1 MPVSTPVSGLPAF
14 PHTHV
19 KTVQFSNYSGTIQR
33 QVPLHCTPEGGVDRS
48 VLRKHGEALC
58 AILEHC
64 FRQSPAATVRP
75 LGSTWSFSRVL
86 EPGDVALD
94 TANFNF
100 IQRVPQALFSAGY
113 QARAR
118 QGFAPLFVEGGTQIG
133 RLNSRAARDVR
144 LALQTSGAGDGH
156 RIAGCIATGTHGSAL
171 RIGAVHDT
179 VLGLYLVVA
188 PDQAVFVQSG
198 SAPFASAEA
207 ARWLAGQT
215 GIPTRHHADDELFH
229 AALVGLGSLGIVLGV
244 VLEMAPLYRLQ
255 LETLARPWDDA
266 EVWHAIR
273 TLDTRALHPGRPRA
287 PDHFDVVFHPYPPA
301 GGAPGLSATMMWKV
315 AAGDGAASS
324 PLPAFPRASSDLMG
338 LVSHWSD
345 ALGHQL
351 TAPLA
356 RPLLQHFISQQLHFR
371 DASGE
376 GFPGEIFGPSTL
388 PPGTG
393 ASTELVVSHADAER
407 ALKLVY
413 RVLEHKQS
421 SGDFLLGAI
430 GVRFVPRTRA
440 FLGMNQFP
448 MSCYIELPS
457 VRSQAVLG
465 IYRAVWNALETEDI
479 AFTCHWGQLHG
490 LNPARTRRFFGAN
503 VDRWKNARADLL
515 TPIAR
520 RVFAAPLLEE
530 VGLA

>member
-1 MPVSTPVSGLPAF
+1 MPVATPASSMPAF
-14 PHTHV
+14 PHTRV
-19 KTVQFSNYSGTIQR
+19 KAVAFSNYSGTIQR
-33 QVPLHCTPEGGVDRS
+33 DVPLHCTPEGGTDRG
-48 VLRKHGEALC
+48 VLRRHGDALR
-58 AILEHC
+58 AILRHC
-64 FRQSPAATVRP
+64 FQQSPVATVRP

-94 TANFNF
+94 TTNLNF
-100 IQRVPQALFSAGY
+100 IQRIPRELLAAGY
-113 QARAR
+113 QARAAR
-118 QGFAPLFVEGGTQIG
+118 GFSPLFVEGGTQIG
-133 RLNSRAARDVR
+133 ALNRRAARDVR

-179 VLGLYLVVA
+179 VLGLYLVIG
-188 PDQAVFVQSG
+188 PEQAVFLQSG
-198 SAPFASAEA
+198 SAPFASAEV
-207 ARWLAGQT
+207 ARWLAEQT

-255 LETLARPWDDA
+255 LSTVARPWDDA
-266 EVWHAIR
+266 AVWHAIR
-273 TLDTRALHPGRPRA
+273 TLDTSALHPTRA
-287 PDHFDVVFHPYPPA
+287 QPPDHFDVVFHPYPPA
-301 GGAPGLSATMMWKV
+301 GGPGLSATMMWKV
-315 AAGDGAASS
+315 PASNGAATS

-338 LVSHWSD
+338 LVSHWTD

-356 RPLLQHFISQQLHFR
+356 RPFLQHFISQQLHFR

-393 ASTELVVSHADAER
+393 ASTELVVAHADAER
-407 ALKLVY
+407 ALQLIY
-413 RVLEHKQS
+413 RVLEQQQR

-430 GVRFVPRTRA
+430 GVRFVPRSRA
-440 FLGMNQFP
+440 LLGMNQFP
-448 MSCYIELPS
+448 MSCFIELPS

-465 IYRAVWNALETEDI
+465 IYRAVWSALGTEGI
-479 AFTCHWGQLHG
+479 AFTCHWGQLHC
-490 LNPARTRRFFGAN
+490 LDPARTRRFFGAR
-503 VDRWKNARADLL
+503 VDRWKNAREDLL
-515 TPIAR
+515 DPVAR
-520 RVFAAPLLEE
+520 RVFAAPLLAE
-530 VGLA
+530 VGLD